1 MGFYSLQ
8 KSLPVA
14 VLCQRPQPI
23 HIPRHDFHTTIL
35 HPRDCGCTCIHNV
48 YTVIMSTKT
57 TINVRT
63 ELAIKREAQRV
74 FKRMGLDLS
83 TGVNM
88 YLSRVAQDK
97 AMPFVP
103 RTVNGFTPEYEA
115 QMIRETEYAE
125 KYGKRYTA
133 DQVMKEFFS

>member
-1 MGFYSLQ
+1 M
-8 KSLPVA
+8 A
-14 VLCQRPQPI
+14 
-23 HIPRHDFHTTIL
+23 
-35 HPRDCGCTCIHNV
+35 
-48 YTVIMSTKT
+48 TKT
-57 TINVRT
+57 AILNVRT
-63 ELAIKREAQRV
+63 DVATKREAQRV

-97 AMPFVP
+97 AMPFIA
-103 RTVNGFTPEYEA
+103 RTINGFTPEAEA

-133 DQVMKEFFS
+133 DQVMKEFFP

>member
-1 MGFYSLQ
+1 
-8 KSLPVA
+8 
-14 VLCQRPQPI
+14 
-23 HIPRHDFHTTIL
+23 
-35 HPRDCGCTCIHNV
+35 
-48 YTVIMSTKT
+48 MSTKT

>member
-1 MGFYSLQ
+1 MSGFTPARHDSQ
-8 KSLPVA
+8 A
-14 VLCQRPQPI
+14 V
-23 HIPRHDFHTTIL
+23 HIPRHEFHFSIL
-35 HPRDCGCTCIHNV
+35 HLRELGCTCIHNV
-48 YTVIMSTKT
+48 YTGSMATKT

-63 ELAIKREAQRV
+63 DVATKRAAQGV

-97 AMPFVP
+97 AMPFTP
-103 RTVNGFTPEYEA
+103 RTVNGFTPEFEA

-133 DQVMKEFFS
+133 DQIMKEFFP